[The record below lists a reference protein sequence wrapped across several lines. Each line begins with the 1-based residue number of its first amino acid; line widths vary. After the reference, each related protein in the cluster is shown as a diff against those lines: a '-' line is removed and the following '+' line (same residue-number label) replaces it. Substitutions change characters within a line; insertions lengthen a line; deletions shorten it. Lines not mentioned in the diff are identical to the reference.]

1 MHIGIHSGIRCLAVP
16 FVRVWSMHGFFFL
29 DLICLLG
36 AYAGFL
42 SFARRVGVGP
52 LAAVPI
58 FLVTTFAY
66 ATIGRD
72 LGCSLGHPRWTRR

>member
-1 MHIGIHSGIRCLAVP
+1 
-16 FVRVWSMHGFFFL
+16 MHGFFFL
-29 DLICLLG
+29 DLICLFG

-66 ATIGRD
+66 PSIGRD
-72 LGCSLGHPRWTRR
+72 LG